1 MLPCQVAR
9 RRRHLHGEWTVSVD
23 EASGAITSTLRLE
36 HIALQPIDQ
45 VTKRLIAGS
54 AHNLWSY
61 YRSVL
66 AALG

>member
-1 MLPCQVAR
+1 M
-9 RRRHLHGEWTVSVD
+9 RRHLHGEWTVSAD
-23 EASGAITSTLRLE
+23 EASGAITATLHIR

-61 YRSVL
+61 YRCVV